1 MKSRD
6 LALVAILLAIGTVIY
21 AFTPNF
27 GVMTPD
33 TVSTFAVISI
43 LLVRPKLSAGLGIG
57 IVAGFIGMFF
67 SKSPIAWFNVIVH
80 AAGALNATFWTSKL
94 PDMKVGPVYLKSLL
108 ITIAYKIVGGGLFIT
123 AMLAFGLIP
132 FKIYITVAWSNVLIS
147 LAMGIVIVLILYPP
161 AKALYERQAS
171 SVAR

>member
-6 LALVAILLAIGTVIY
+6 LALIAILLAIGTVIY
-21 AFTPNF
+21 AFTPNL

-33 TVSTFAVISI
+33 TVSTFAVLSI
-43 LLVRPKLSAGLGIG
+43 LLVRPKLSAGLGVG

-67 SKSPIAWFNVIVH
+67 SKSPIAWFNVVVH

-94 PDMKVGPVYLKSLL
+94 PDMKIGPVYLKSLL

-132 FKIYITVAWSNVLIS
+132 FKVYITVAWGNVLIS
-147 LAMGIVIVLILYPP
+147 LAIGIVIVLILYPP
-161 AKALYERQAS
+161 AKALYEKQLSAT
-171 SVAR
+171 AR